1 MMESLTGWQALILG
15 IVEGLT
21 EFLPVSSTF
30 HLLLTSQIL
39 NIPLNQYTKLFEIF
53 IQSGAILAVIW
64 NYRREIFSRFDLVA
78 KTALAF
84 IPTVL
89 LGIGLYGPIKN
100 IFMMYIP
107 GQIYIFIFMGFL
119 FLLFEFLVRRG
130 LIKLTRTINS
140 LKFHEALIIGSLQG
154 LAFFPGVSRAG
165 AVILAMMLF
174 GYRRS
179 EAAFFSFF
187 LAIPTIMGA
196 AAFDLYKSRAVLISF
211 RYQILPLSLGFVV
224 SFVVALVAIRWFL
237 GYLRNHSL
245 NLFAFYRFMIGL
257 LACLWLFLK

>member
-1 MMESLTGWQALILG
+1 MIETISIWQALILG
-15 IVEGLT
+15 IIEGLT

-39 NIPLNQYTKLFEIF
+39 KIPLNQYTKLFEIF

-64 NYRREIFSRFDLVA
+64 LYRQEIISRFDLVA

-84 IPTVL
+84 LPTAL

-100 IFMMYIP
+100 IFMEQVW
-107 GQIYIFIFMGFL
+107 GQVYIFLFTGLL
-119 FLLFEFLVRRG
+119 FLLFEFLIRRG
-130 LIKLTRTINS
+130 LIKLTKTINS
-140 LKFHEALIIGSLQG
+140 LKFHEALIIGSLQA

-165 AVILAMMLF
+165 AVILVMMLF

-187 LAIPTIMGA
+187 LAIPTIIGA
-196 AAFDLYKSRAVLISF
+196 AAFDLYKSRDALISF

-224 SFVVALVAIRWFL
+224 SFLVALVAIRWFL
-237 GYLRNHSL
+237 GYLKNHSL
-245 NLFAFYRFMIGL
+245 NLFAFYRFILGF
-257 LACLWLFLK
+257 LASLWLFLK

>member
-1 MMESLTGWQALILG
+1 MADTITSWQALILG
-15 IVEGLT
+15 LIEGLT
-21 EFLPVSSTF
+21 EFLPISSTF

-39 NIPLNQYTKLFEIF
+39 KIPLNQYTKLFEIF

-64 NYRREIFSRFDLVA
+64 LYRREIFSRFDLVV

-84 IPTVL
+84 IPTAF
-89 LGIGLYGPIKN
+89 LGIVLYGPIKD
-100 IFMMYIP
+100 IFMMEIP
-107 GQIYIFIFMGFL
+107 GQIYIFIFIGFL
-119 FLLFEFLVRRG
+119 FLLFEFLIGRG
-130 LIKLTRTINS
+130 LIKLTKTINL
-140 LKFHEALIIGSLQG
+140 LKFHEALIIGALQA

-165 AVILAMMLF
+165 AVILTMMLL

-196 AAFDLYKSRAVLISF
+196 AVFDLYRSRAVLISF

-224 SFVVALVAIRWFL
+224 SFLVALAAIRWFL

-245 NLFAFYRFMIGL
+245 NLFAFYRFIVGL